1 MEKKIIV
8 DAQINIET
16 IDEKIQKVLQAREEF
31 MRAVY
36 ELEQAVR
43 YNTFQLTIKG
53 SPLTGADIED
63 RIIGD
68 ITDAINRSLEHS
80 RFAQDLSEN
89 AE

>member
-53 SPLTGADIED
+53 SPSQEA
-63 RIIGD
+63 
-68 ITDAINRSLEHS
+68 AN
-80 RFAQDLSEN
+80 
-89 AE
+89 

>member
-1 MEKKIIV
+1 MDKKIIV

-53 SPLTGADIED
+53 SPSQKA
-63 RIIGD
+63 
-68 ITDAINRSLEHS
+68 AN
-80 RFAQDLSEN
+80 
-89 AE
+89 

>member
-8 DAQINIET
+8 DAQVDIET
-16 IDEKIQKVLQAREEF
+16 VDEKFQKVLQAREEF

-53 SPLTGADIED
+53 SPSQEA
-63 RIIGD
+63 
-68 ITDAINRSLEHS
+68 AN
-80 RFAQDLSEN
+80 
-89 AE
+89 